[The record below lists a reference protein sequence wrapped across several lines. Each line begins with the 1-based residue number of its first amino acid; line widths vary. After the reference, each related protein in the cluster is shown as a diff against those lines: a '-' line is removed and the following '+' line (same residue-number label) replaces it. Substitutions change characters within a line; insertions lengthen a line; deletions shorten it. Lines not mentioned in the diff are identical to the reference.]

1 MKFKTFLKS
10 AIAGFTAFAMAATMM
25 PASSLGSVKAASTDG
40 NMILHWD
47 MTLNE
52 DGTLKDLSSK
62 GHNGTSVGKVEFSKI
77 DGIDVAELKGKDKN
91 DPGHVIIPDGT
102 IGNDMTEITVN
113 MLVNITQSVKSS
125 WMFCLGSS
133 NTKYLYLTACS
144 SQKGFL
150 RGGAGNGNPG
160 YSHESSIDGEEALTV
175 NQWQNITVTYKDG
188 GKFIFYKNGI
198 KQAETDLSTGNAG
211 EFQLKDLMTAAD
223 GLDGYMGHSFY
234 TVDNY
239 NDPEFQGKVADF
251 RIYDKAMSQEEVTEL
266 YGDID
271 TMLKGLADNDFGPS
285 DIDLKE
291 EDCLGTNASKD
302 AIETNLVLPSKTTIK
317 GDTDPAKAATI
328 TKWTSSDPTAIKEDG
343 TVTRSTSDK
352 TVTLTATVE
361 RNGIKVD
368 KTLTFKVLKTLTEE
382 EAAQMDLDALYL
394 NKIKDDIRGNI
405 YLNTTGENGSQISWE
420 SSDESI
426 ISTKDDGK
434 ISAGKVNRAA
444 DKDSKVTLTATAVL
458 NSSTA
463 TKTYECTVKKAYTTP
478 ETTDYIFAYFPYTS
492 AGGRDERIYFGISED
507 GLNFSALNDKKFIL
521 ESKYGTHGLR
531 DPFIIRS
538 HEGDRF
544 FLIATDL
551 TVAGLD
557 QDGTHYPG
565 QDWNENQ
572 VKGSQ
577 KIMVWESTDLVN
589 WSEQRECKVAK
600 DNAGCTWAPEAY
612 WDDET
617 EQYVVFWASKTG
629 DDDYGRQRLYYATT
643 RDFYQFSEPQV
654 WIEEAGSVIDTTVLK
669 VGEYYY
675 RYTKNEDGKANK
687 HGTPSKHVYCERS
700 KSLTATEWEFV
711 YKDSLAEG
719 TDWAIEGPC
728 IYKFNDDDR
737 TNAKTLAALKDITL
751 DDTKD
756 IYGLIA
762 DRNGNYIFPGVSDDI
777 TTGKFSRLGDNKSA
791 EVNGTSIYSMP
802 EPIASH
808 GTIMPITSEEY
819 NNLRL
824 KWDTQYKTAA
834 DTYVKQADAAEAELS
849 LPATKVSSDM
859 TLPSTT
865 SNGAEITWESSNEAI
880 IAPNGKVNRP
890 SYKEGDAVVTLT
902 ATITAKSSD
911 KAIRDQIRRKSFEI
925 TVEKRDQ
932 DVFTVTFNSK
942 GGSAVKK
949 QTVTD
954 GQKAVKPKNP
964 TKKGYTFAGWLNGSK
979 AYNFNTAVTKNLT
992 LTAKW
997 TKVTVKTPSKPTLKN
1012 NKGKKIAVTIKKVS
1026 GAAGYQ
1032 VTYSTDKKFGKKA
1045 TKTADSKKNTLTL
1058 TKLKKDKTYYVKVK
1072 AYKKDS
1078 AGKKVYS
1085 KFSKVS
1091 SIKVKK

>member
-25 PASSLGSVKAASTDG
+25 PANSLGSVNAASTDS
-40 NMILHWD
+40 NMLLHWD

-52 DGTLKDLSSK
+52 DGTLKDLT
-62 GHNGTSVGKVEFSKI
+62 GNNHNGAITGNVTPGKI
-77 DGIDVAELKGKDKN
+77 DTIDVIDMKGTKQSEDN
-91 DPGHVIIPDGT
+91 SGYATIPDGT
-102 IGNDMTEITVN
+102 IGTDVTEITVN

-125 WMFCLGSS
+125 WMFCLGTS
-133 NTKYLYLTACS
+133 NTKYLYLTARS
-144 SQKGFL
+144 NQDEKM
-150 RGGAGNGNPG
+150 RGGVGNGTPG
-160 YSHESSIDGEEALTV
+160 WEHESSIGGDEALAM
-175 NQWQNITVTYKDG
+175 NEWQNVTVTYKDG

-211 EFQLKDLMTAAD
+211 EFVLQDLMTAGD
-223 GLDGYMGHSFY
+223 GVDGYLAHSFY
-234 TVDNY
+234 QPD
-239 NDPEFQGKVADF
+239 DPDFQGKVADF
-251 RIYDKAMSQEEVTEL
+251 RIYNKAMSDQEVTEL
-266 YGDID
+266 YGDIEN
-271 TMLKGLADNDFGPS
+271 MLKGLADNDFGPS

-302 AIETNLVLPSKTTIK
+302 AIETNLVLPTTTTIN
-317 GDTDPAKAATI
+317 GDADPAKAATI
-328 TKWTSSDPTAIKEDG
+328 TKWVSSDPTAIKEDG

-352 TVTLTATVE
+352 TVTMTATVE
-361 RNGIKVD
+361 RNGISVD
-368 KTLTFKVLKTLTEE
+368 KKLTFKVLKTLTEE
-382 EAAQMDLDALYL
+382 EAAQMDLDTLYL

-405 YLNTTGENGSQISWE
+405 FLNTTGENGSTITWE

-444 DKDSKVTLTATAVL
+444 DKDSKVTLTATATL

-463 TKTYECTVKKAYTTP
+463 TKTYECTVKKAYKTP
-478 ETTDYIFAYFPYTS
+478 ETTDYIFAYFPYTETK
-492 AGGRDERIYFGISED
+492 DERIYFGVSED
-507 GLNFSALNDKKFIL
+507 GLNFSALNDSKFVL
-521 ESKYGTHGLR
+521 ESKLGTHGLR

-565 QDWNENQ
+565 QGWNENQ
-572 VKGSQ
+572 VSGSQ

-589 WSEQRECKVAK
+589 WSEQRECKVAR
-600 DNAGCTWAPEAY
+600 DDAGCTWAPEAY

-629 DDDYGRQRLYYATT
+629 DINHTKQRLFYATT
-643 RDFYQFSEPQV
+643 KDFYHFSEAKV
-654 WIEEAGSVIDTTVLK
+654 WIEEAGSVIDTTVIK
-669 VGEYYY
+669 VGDYYY
-675 RYTKNEDGKANK
+675 RYTKNEDGKDNQY
-687 HGTPSKHVYCERS
+687 GTPSKRVYCERS
-700 KSLTATEWEFV
+700 KSLT
-711 YKDSLAEG
+711 S
-719 TDWAIEGPC
+719 TDWELVHKNSLDVGGGQIEGPC
-728 IYKFNDDDR
+728 ILKLNKDDVE
-737 TNAKTLAALKDITL
+737 NAKQIASLKGFNMTGD
-751 DDTKD
+751 D
-756 IYGLIA
+756 IYCLMA
-762 DRNGNYIFPGVSDDI
+762 DATGKTIFPGLSDDI
-777 TTGKFSRLGDNKSA
+777 TTGRFNVLGTEKAA
-791 EVNGTSIYSMP
+791 EVNGTKLYSMP
-802 EPIASH
+802 EPDASH
-808 GTIMPITSEEY
+808 GTVMPITSEEY
-819 NNLRL
+819 NNLKL
-824 KWDTQYKTAA
+824 KYDAAYKTAA
-834 DTYVKQADAAEAELS
+834 DAYVKQADAAEAELS

-880 IAPNGKVNRP
+880 IASNGKVNRP
-890 SYKEGDAVVTLT
+890 SYKDGDAVVTLT

-932 DVFTVTFNSK
+932 DKFTVTFNSK
-942 GGSAVKK
+942 GGSTVKK

-964 TKKGYTFAGWLNGSK
+964 TKKGYTFAGWFNGSK
-979 AYNFNTAVTKNLT
+979 AYNFNTAVTKNIT

-1058 TKLKKDKTYYVKVK
+1058 TKLAKGKTYFVKVK

-1085 KFSKVS
+1085 NFSKVN